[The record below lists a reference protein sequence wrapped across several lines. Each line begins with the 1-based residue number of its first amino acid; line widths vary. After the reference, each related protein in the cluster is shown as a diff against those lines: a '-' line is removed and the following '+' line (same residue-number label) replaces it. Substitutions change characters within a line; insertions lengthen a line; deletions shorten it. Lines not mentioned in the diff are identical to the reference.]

1 MADRDVPDVEI
12 ETLHDPARYSS
23 TQIQRAC
30 RIARLLGRGRLILL
44 EPPQR

>member
-23 TQIQRAC
+23 VQIQRAC